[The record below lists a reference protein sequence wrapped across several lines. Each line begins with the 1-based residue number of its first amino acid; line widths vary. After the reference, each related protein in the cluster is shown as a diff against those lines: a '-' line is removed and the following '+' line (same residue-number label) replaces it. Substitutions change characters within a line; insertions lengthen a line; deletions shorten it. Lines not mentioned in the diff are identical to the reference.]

1 MTDTVTEPR
10 KDTDPAAA
18 AAAAAAADFPIPR
31 PLLAMTS
38 VEFVVLFFSG
48 TGLAFQH
55 ELTARW
61 WPWPDLTLF
70 NSRFLGAIYLTSLVA
85 VACLLATR
93 RWSPARVVVPMIG
106 IFTLCVIVVSMAYL
120 SRFAF
125 SDRPL
130 PVIGWFVLYVALPVC
145 AFWYVWQLRGR
156 GRAPGAAT
164 PVAWRYWLRLFAV
177 LMTGQAVG
185 LLVAPE
191 EVTEFWPWTVDAF
204 HGQLYAA
211 TFLAGGVGAWLVS
224 VRATRAELFTF
235 GLTQASFGLFA
246 IGGAALVDLDTGVVE
261 WSDPGTTVWLAM
273 MAFCAASGFGV
284 IAHSLILA
292 GDRSG
297 TPRDGWHRSLR

>member
-1 MTDTVTEPR
+1 MTDIASEPR
-10 KDTDPAAA
+10 TEADHDSATV
-18 AAAAAAADFPIPR
+18 AAAADFPVPR
-31 PLLAMTS
+31 PLLTMTGI
-38 VEFVVLFFSG
+38 EFVVLFFTG
-48 TGLAFQH
+48 TGLAFQYK
-55 ELTARW
+55 LTARL
-61 WPWPDLTLF
+61 WPWDDLTLF

-93 RWSPARVVVPMIG
+93 RWSPARVVAPMIG
-106 IFTLCVIVVSMAYL
+106 VFTLCVIVVSTAYP

-145 AFWYVWQLRGR
+145 AFWYTWRLRGR
-156 GRAPGAAT
+156 ARAAGVAT

-185 LLVAPE
+185 LLAAPE
-191 EVTEFWPWTVDAF
+191 QVTEFWPWTVDAF

-224 VRATRAELFTF
+224 VRATRAELRTV

-246 IGGAALVDLDTGVVE
+246 IGGAALVELDTGVVE
-261 WSDPGTTVWLAM
+261 WSDPGTTAWLAM
-273 MAFCAASGFGV
+273 MLFCAASGFAV
-284 IAHSLILA
+284 IARSLQTA
-292 GDRSG
+292 GDSERELKQG
-297 TPRDGWHRSLR
+297 H